1 MANWPGH
8 RPSGAAA
15 TTDSHQTRNTS
26 NAQTPKSH
34 SHSRSLSGGRALIT
48 AGELFYTT
56 RPPDL
61 GRGSARCRRFSIQA
75 VVEVGHQPSVRGTR
89 WRFIPHTRSSNASSG
104 NRFAGSN
111 ILHPIGEGIS
121 SQIQI
126 PPSPPHRPVLRVG
139 CFVYHMFFEPE
150 RDPSVDQTP
159 EHGSR
164 ARSSAHSE
172 AVHGVHHKSEASIKA
187 HGIDFCP
194 IDESEPVENFF
205 RNWKRIKSICNYRH
219 ITLTDQ
225 A

>member
-104 NRFAGSN
+104 NRRFE
-111 ILHPIGEGIS
+111 HPAPDRRRHLQPDTDTAQPATQTCSPRRLFRIS
-121 SQIQI
+121 
-126 PPSPPHRPVLRVG
+126 HVLRTRARPVGRPDAGTWL
-139 CFVYHMFFEPE
+139 P
-150 RDPSVDQTP
+150 
-159 EHGSR
+159 GSLV
-164 ARSSAHSE
+164 RS
-172 AVHGVHHKSEASIKA
+172 
-187 HGIDFCP
+187 F
-194 IDESEPVENFF
+194 
-205 RNWKRIKSICNYRH
+205 
-219 ITLTDQ
+219 
-225 A
+225 